1 MTEKDATPAPGPKKG
16 QKKEAPPKDVE
27 LDGLMSEIEAD
38 LREDELKRIWK
49 RYGSAFITVA
59 VVFMLGVAAYEG
71 WRAYES
77 REHARVAL
85 LYDEAMIAASEDK
98 LDDAKAKFAEVA
110 KTADRPYASLAR
122 LTDAGLRIEHND
134 VEGALDLYTAVAAD
148 TKADVLF
155 RDMALV
161 LKALHSVD
169 RADAKALEAEL
180 APLTK
185 DSTFRHS
192 AIELTA
198 LLAAKQG
205 DTARA
210 AQLAQ
215 GLVDDTATPQAMRGR
230 AQELAA
236 LYKAGVVPATLP
248 PPPLNA
254 GKAPSVMELVA
265 PAAEAEPETARPSSK
280 AAPAKPSAP
289 PTAPAK

>member
-1 MTEKDATPAPGPKKG
+1 MTEKDATPAPEPKKG
-16 QKKEAPPKDVE
+16 KKPEKSEGDAE
-27 LDGLMSEIEAD
+27 LDGLMSEIESD

-49 RYGSAFITVA
+49 QYGSTFITVA
-59 VVFMLGVAAYEG
+59 VVFMVAVAAYEG

-77 REHARVAL
+77 REHARVAV
-85 LYDEAMIAASEDK
+85 LYDQAIVAASEEK
-98 LDDAKAKFAEVA
+98 LDEAKAKFSEVA
-110 KTADRPYASLAR
+110 KTEDQPYASLAR

-134 VEGALDLYTAVAAD
+134 VEGAIDLYTALAAD
-148 TKADVLF
+148 AKADVMF
-155 RDMALV
+155 RDMAVV
-161 LKALHSVD
+161 LKVLHSVD
-169 RADAKALEAEL
+169 RADAKALETEL

-185 DSTFRHS
+185 DSTFKHS

-210 AQLAQ
+210 ATLAQ
-215 GLVDDTATPQAMRGR
+215 SLADDTTTPQAMRGR

-248 PPPLNA
+248 PPPVNA

-265 PAAEAEPETARPSSK
+265 PAAEAEPEPARPT
-280 AAPAKPSAP
+280 PAKPSAP
-289 PTAPAK
+289 AAPAKQ